1 MKERDTGVIPV
12 KYVSTCKEYVSMK
25 KLIPMLIR
33 GDRYDIGDIC
43 RETDELFGDQID
55 YTQDKRLII
64 NSAAYVSSVILRFRS
79 GELIPIVKEDKTIGY
94 IDDYNFYAVIGKTTA
109 HKRWFKL
116 IKEELLTMVPSNIK
130 RFISIKPSSNTYC
143 LFDLNDLNNF

>member
-55 YTQDKRLII
+55 YPQDKRLII
-64 NSAAYVSSVILRFRS
+64 N
-79 GELIPIVKEDKTIGY
+79 
-94 IDDYNFYAVIGKTTA
+94 
-109 HKRWFKL
+109 
-116 IKEELLTMVPSNIK
+116 
-130 RFISIKPSSNTYC
+130 
-143 LFDLNDLNNF
+143 